1 MATED
6 WIPAKDARQ
15 MAMDGDLPP
24 PKYIANNNTK
34 FGPIETSPPF
44 APVPVIDIS
53 LLISSSKQEDDQLTE
68 LAKLRSALTTW
79 GCFQA
84 VNHGL
89 DDSYLDNLRQVTK
102 QFFDLPLEE
111 KSKYSRQ
118 PGSSQGYGNDRTYFE
133 NQVQDWCDRLSLRL
147 LPKNQI
153 QLWFWPE
160 NPSTFRETI
169 DDYTAKIRSIY
180 VVIFEAMAKC
190 LDLEENCFAKHFTKE
205 NDILLGRFM
214 LYPPCPTPDA
224 VLGVKAHSDRS
235 GITLLL
241 QDPGVEGLQVLN
253 DGKWYMV
260 PVIRDAL
267 FVNLGDQMQFTILYI
282 LIMSNEIFKS
292 PIHRVVTS
300 KEKGRI
306 SVAMFTEPD
315 PDKEVGLVDV
325 LVDEK
330 RPRVYKTVKN
340 YGVFNHECFQKG
352 IIPLDAVRI

>member
-1 MATED
+1 MTTED

-15 MAMDGDLPP
+15 MSMDGDLPP

-34 FGPIETSPPF
+34 FGPVETSPPF
-44 APVPVIDIS
+44 APVPIINIS
-53 LLISSSKQEDDQLTE
+53 RLSSSSKQEDQQAE

-89 DDSYLDNLRQVTK
+89 LDSYLDNLRQVIK

-111 KSKYSRQ
+111 KSKYSREA
-118 PGSSQGYGNDRTYFE
+118 GSSQGYGNDKTYTA
-133 NQVQDWCDRLSLRL
+133 NQVQDWCDHLSLRL
-147 LPKNQI
+147 LPKNQR
-153 QLWFWPE
+153 QLRFWPE
-160 NPSTFRETI
+160 KPSNFGETI
-169 DDYTAKIRSIY
+169 DDYTTKIKSIY
-180 VVIFEAMAKC
+180 IVIFEAMAKC
-190 LDLEENCFAKHFTKE
+190 LDMEDNVFLKHFTEE

-214 LYPPCPTPDA
+214 LYPPFPTPDQ
-224 VLGVKAHSDRS
+224 VFGVKAHSDRS

-260 PVIRDAL
+260 PVIHDAL
-267 FVNLGDQMQFTILYI
+267 FVNLGDQME
-282 LIMSNEIFKS
+282 IMSNGIFKS
-292 PIHRVVTS
+292 PIHRVVTN

-315 PDKEVGLVDV
+315 PDKEIGPVEV

-330 RPRVYKTVKN
+330 RPRAYKTVKDFA
-340 YGVFNHECFQKG
+340 VFNHECFQKG
-352 IIPLDAVRI
+352 IVPLDAVRI